1 MIPLLKLKKDIQFN
15 NNLHSILGT
24 MKSVAALQFK
34 ILEQKLKVFEP
45 FEKSLGDFFNTI
57 DLEHIEHP
65 FLSSSKGRVGVIAIT
80 SDKGLLG
87 GLNTRIVNGALGI
100 LKDRGGNLVVVGE
113 QGKIYAQHCKMSF
126 TAYPG
131 IVDDARYPQAY
142 ELRDY
147 LFQQLQDGHFE
158 AIQVV
163 FPRALSL
170 VNFRIEVASLLPL
183 PRLQSEDNKPADISQ
198 FILETSLTSILE
210 YLAFLWV
217 GQRLGDI
224 FGMSRLAEM
233 GARFTHLE
241 EATQKIQELNKK
253 LRLQYFKFRHEV
265 IDQSMRELFSARA
278 LYAE

>member
-24 MKSVAALQFK
+24 MKSVSVLQFRM
-34 ILEQKLKVFEP
+34 LEQKLKVFQP
-45 FEKSLGDFFNTI
+45 FEKSLGDFLNTI
-57 DLEHIEHP
+57 DLERVEHP
-65 FLSSSKGRVGVIAIT
+65 FLGSSKGRVGVVAVT

-87 GLNTRIVNGALGI
+87 GLNTRVVNGALGV
-100 LKDRGGNLVVVGE
+100 LKERGGSLVIVGE
-113 QGKIYAQHCKMSF
+113 QGKVYARHCKVSF
-126 TAYPG
+126 TSYPG
-131 IVDDARYPQAY
+131 IVDDARYSQAY

-147 LFQQLQDGHFE
+147 LFRQLQEGHFE
-158 AIQVV
+158 AIQVIY
-163 FPRALSL
+163 PKALSL
-170 VNFRIEVASLLPL
+170 VNYRIEVASLLPL
-183 PRLQSEDNKPADISQ
+183 TGLQSEENKPADMSQ
-198 FILETSLTSILE
+198 FIFETSIVSILE

-241 EATQKIQELNKK
+241 EATQKIQELNQK

-265 IDQSMRELFSARA
+265 IDQSMRELFAARA

>member
-24 MKSVAALQFK
+24 MKSVSALQFR

-45 FEKSLGDFFNTI
+45 FEKSLGDFFNTL
-57 DLEHIEHP
+57 DLERIRHP
-65 FLSSSKGRVGVIAIT
+65 FLGSSKGRVGVIAIT

-87 GLNTRIVNGALGI
+87 GLNTRVVNGALNI
-100 LKDRGGNLVVVGE
+100 LKDRGGNLAVVGE
-113 QGKIYAQHCKMSF
+113 QGKVYARHCKVSF
-126 TAYPG
+126 TAFPG
-131 IVDDARYPQAY
+131 ISDDARYPQAY
-142 ELRDY
+142 ELRDH
-147 LFQQLQDGHFE
+147 LFQQLQEGQFE

-163 FPRALSL
+163 YPHALSL
-170 VNFRIEVASLLPL
+170 VNYKIEVASLLPL
-183 PRLQSEDNKPADISQ
+183 TGLQSEDNKPADMSQ
-198 FILETSLTSILE
+198 FIFETSMISILE

-217 GQRLGDI
+217 GKRLGDI

-241 EATQKIQELNKK
+241 EATQKIQEINQK

-265 IDQSMRELFSARA
+265 IDQSMRELFAARA

>member
-24 MKSVAALQFK
+24 MKSVSVFQFRM
-34 ILEQKLKVFEP
+34 LEQKLKFAGP
-45 FEKSLGDFFNTI
+45 LEKSLGDFFNTI
-57 DLEHIEHP
+57 DLERVQHP
-65 FLSSSKGRVGVIAIT
+65 FLGSSQGRVAVIAVT

-87 GLNTRIVNGALGI
+87 GLNTRVVNGALGI
-100 LKDRGGNLVVVGE
+100 LKERGGILVVVGE
-113 QGKIYAQHCKMSF
+113 QGKVYARHCKISF
-126 TAYPG
+126 TGYPG

-147 LFQQLQDGHFE
+147 LFQQLQEGHFE
-158 AIQVV
+158 GIQVV
-163 FPRALSL
+163 YPRALSL
-170 VNFRIEVASLLPL
+170 VNYRIEAASLLPL
-183 PRLQSEDNKPADISQ
+183 TGLQSEGNKPVDMSQ
-198 FILETSLTSILE
+198 FIFESSLISILE

-241 EATQKIQELNKK
+241 EATQKIQELNQK

-265 IDQSMRELFSARA
+265 IDQSMRELFAARA